1 MPSGNSPGS
10 RDGASRDMR
19 QKSTG
24 ERGIPRPPWRR
35 RAGLLPCREGC
46 KAMLRRH
53 FSNWRRY
60 DALVVHFSVNRE
72 DQLGVE

>member
-1 MPSGNSPGS
+1 VLDPVGGRRVRVNE
-10 RDGASRDMR
+10 AFA
-19 QKSTG
+19 
-24 ERGIPRPPWRR
+24 RPPWRR
-35 RAGLLPCREGC
+35 RTGLLPCREGC

-53 FSNWRRY
+53 FSNWRGH